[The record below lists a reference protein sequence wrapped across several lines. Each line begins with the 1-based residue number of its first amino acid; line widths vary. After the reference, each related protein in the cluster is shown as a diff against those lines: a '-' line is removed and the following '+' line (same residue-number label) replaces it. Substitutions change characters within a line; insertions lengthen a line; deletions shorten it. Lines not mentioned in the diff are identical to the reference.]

1 VIEINNSQEKIA
13 TTEDI
18 NRKRRLG
25 YNPFMGLSIIN
36 ILEELTERHVFKR
49 KM

>member
-1 VIEINNSQEKIA
+1 MEIDDGQEKIA
-13 TTEDI
+13 TAEDA
-18 NRKRRLG
+18 NGKRRLG
-25 YNPFMGLSIIN
+25 HNPFVGLSIIN